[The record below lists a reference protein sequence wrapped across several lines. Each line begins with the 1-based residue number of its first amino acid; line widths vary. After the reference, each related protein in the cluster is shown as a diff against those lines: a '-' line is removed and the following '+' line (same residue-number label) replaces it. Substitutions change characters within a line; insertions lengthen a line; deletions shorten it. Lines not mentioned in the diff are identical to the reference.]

1 MDMVKKMGSGSSI
14 PRCPKDFNST
24 DFSAILQLY
33 DNLDSNGDLVVESKE
48 VAQIADIH
56 VKNKIFVCEGSVQSL
71 QKEKT
76 LLTEDVKRRLNNE
89 ISAIKSACHLKICR
103 VTAEREGNLKA
114 EQKRIDA
121 RVGDLRSEIKRYEI
135 ASPQEKQ
142 DMFISAV
149 SVDNKI
155 SFKEFFKYMRK
166 RTDNLRHVYPKLYEA

>member
-1 MDMVKKMGSGSSI
+1 M
-14 PRCPKDFNST
+14 
-24 DFSAILQLY
+24 
-33 DNLDSNGDLVVESKE
+33 
-48 VAQIADIH
+48 
-56 VKNKIFVCEGSVQSL
+56 CEGSVQSL

-103 VTAEREGNLKA
+103 VTSEREGNLKA
-114 EQKRIDA
+114 DQKRIDA

-155 SFKEFFKYMRK
+155 SFKEFFKYIRK
-166 RTDNLRHVYPKLYEA
+166 RTDNLKYVYPDLYKA